1 MSNLNTHVN
10 TYHKDKRDKRDKGD
24 KRDKRDKR
32 DKEDKQDTFQRAQ
45 LRRYCLILI
54 KEKFVS
60 LNFHL
65 K

>member
-10 TYHKDKRDKRDKGD
+10 TYHKDKRDKP
-24 KRDKRDKR
+24 DKRDKR
-32 DKEDKQDTFQRAQ
+32 DKEDKQDKQDTFQRAQ
-45 LRRYCLILI
+45 LRRYCLIFI